1 MYVQTQVR
9 LVLETFAQGSS
20 RSRECLMV
28 IEDNTA
34 KCVVRIQNEHAG
46 YKLLAERIRNA
57 IQPASIH
64 TIAHSSFEVAEG
76 GDAREDDSKTRLFP

>member
-1 MYVQTQVR
+1 MCR
-9 LVLETFAQGSS
+9 PDL
-20 RSRECLMV
+20 
-28 IEDNTA
+28 
-34 KCVVRIQNEHAG
+34 KEHAG

-76 GDAREDDSKTRLFP
+76 GDARENDSKTRLFTEVTSPDSHSPALLSARSPQDPGIPP